1 MSSMPMSELK
11 SLRSFKDRSLSIK
24 SENVFLNGDSPMLEE
39 NDDDILEIHDLD
51 SVLDDVTLTEYDVM
65 IQPKRFGF

>member
-1 MSSMPMSELK
+1 
-11 SLRSFKDRSLSIK
+11 
-24 SENVFLNGDSPMLEE
+24 MLEE